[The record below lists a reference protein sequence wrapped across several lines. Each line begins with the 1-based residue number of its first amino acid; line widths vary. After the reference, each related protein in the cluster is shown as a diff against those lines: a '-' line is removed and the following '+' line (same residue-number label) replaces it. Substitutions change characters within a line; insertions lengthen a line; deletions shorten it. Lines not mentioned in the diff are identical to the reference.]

1 MFTTGSKLF
10 LGTTAITVLTT
21 LVFWVETTDSVF
33 WTATIGLLGAV
44 VAVGT
49 AVEWDTLCGTTRA
62 TVTCVDGNRVTLA
75 HADGAFFAVEPT
87 RFQTLAEAVSFLRP
101 SHWCLGGPL
110 LAAGALS

>member
-1 MFTTGSKLF
+1 MDISSNHSNLC
-10 LGTTAITVLTT
+10 I
-21 LVFWVETTDSVF
+21 ECR
-33 WTATIGLLGAV
+33 GLLAAAVGAV

-62 TVTCVDGNRVTLA
+62 TVTCVDGNRV
-75 HADGAFFAVEPT
+75 DGAFFAVEPT